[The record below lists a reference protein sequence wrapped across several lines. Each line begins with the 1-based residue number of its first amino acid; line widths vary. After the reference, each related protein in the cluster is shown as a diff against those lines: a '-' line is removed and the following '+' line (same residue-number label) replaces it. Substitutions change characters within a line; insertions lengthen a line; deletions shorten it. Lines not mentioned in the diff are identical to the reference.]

1 MDVFDLHVEQEFS
14 NDERVEKILGRYS
27 GGDVTV
33 AGWEPGQKSLDHAH
47 PEAIEIYFCFEGG
60 GMGNTTST
68 QMELRERCCFVFDM
82 AVMSGWCRERRKFS
96 RGPNGRLVCEN
107 LFKRSQVEP
116 FDGK

>member
-60 GMGNTTST
+60 GTMRTDQQNVDLSPGSFVVHPHGEYHQYTNGT
-68 QMELRERCCFVFDM
+68 QRTL
-82 AVMSGWCRERRKFS
+82 
-96 RGPNGRLVCEN
+96 
-107 LFKRSQVEP
+107 LFRIRYGSDVRMVQRAP
-116 FDGK
+116 